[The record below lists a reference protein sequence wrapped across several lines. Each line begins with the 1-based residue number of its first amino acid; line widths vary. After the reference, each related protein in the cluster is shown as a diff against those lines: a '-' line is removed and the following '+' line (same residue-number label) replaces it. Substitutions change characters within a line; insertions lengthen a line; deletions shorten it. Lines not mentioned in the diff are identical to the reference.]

1 MNTYKGEEMLVRTGF
16 LMILFLVL
24 LSIVLSLKI
33 LMISLR
39 LRDSILL
46 VPVPVPS
53 NIDDGGRG
61 TIISAAFAPH
71 YNPCMFVSETSNC
84 MSNDNINDVDHGEN
98 DDTQEDYDL
107 SAALPRFE
115 TYAQL

>member
-1 MNTYKGEEMLVRTGF
+1 
-16 LMILFLVL
+16 
-24 LSIVLSLKI
+24 
-33 LMISLR
+33 MISLR
-39 LRDSILL
+39 LRDSIIL
-46 VPVPVPS
+46 VPVPS